1 MSVIFLHPLFLFLIA
16 VLPLLWVMAR
26 RPVDMGQVFLRGLLL
41 LLVILALAKPVIFDA
56 GTNKHHIFVVDLTDS
71 LSTEQKQ
78 EAVEAL
84 DSLIGQVKAG
94 DRHTTLVMGGVAGIR
109 DEPGFKDAVYLSSS
123 NRSSLSAALK
133 EAVESIPVG
142 GRGAVSLLTDGRATD
157 QNWADAL
164 RAIQD
169 RKIPVHILDLAQA
182 QDDIFISGLTVDGD
196 FREGQTSTLFVEI
209 SGSGEGLRVEI
220 YADDQLWATSVEFD
234 NEGTGKIAV
243 NVEPKRQGFVSIE
256 AKLIVP
262 AAVLDKDKSNNNL
275 RDLVAVAPPLRLLYL
290 GERQRQ
296 GAEKLQ
302 ELLGAGFSV
311 SEAKDR
317 PLDRNFPID
326 SYDLVVIDDRPARA
340 LPEAF
345 QAILKK
351 AVRENGLGV
360 FFAGGRSA
368 FGEGGYKGT
377 EIEKMLPVE
386 FRRRDEKKDPSV
398 SLALVIDTSGSML
411 GQPIE
416 LAKHVAKLAIG
427 RLKPHDMVGVV
438 EFYGNK
444 QWAVPLQSAAN
455 KVEIDRA
462 ISRMQADGSTNLYPA
477 VEEAYYGLKNMKTRF
492 KHLLI
497 IIDGDMGAEYEDIT
511 RRMVKDGITVS
522 TVLVGSGLHHQ
533 EMFDMAS
540 WGRGRFYTVG
550 NRFNLVDVILKR
562 EQTTKMPAYY
572 PGQHKVASRTG
583 PGWIGD
589 VEPLADVRGYVE
601 TKMKPAGELLLEI
614 GSKKHPLLASW
625 RYGLGRVTSMMT
637 EPLGYGTSSWQKWPE
652 YGVFLGR
659 ILSRTASDMDA
670 FAYEIVRKD
679 FDATVTA
686 RRTGRDRNIIPVA
699 WMLDEVTSPKALTFR
714 QRSPDLYEANFQ
726 IPHERSVRI
735 EAVSRHVDEAV
746 NYEKSSRKYRLASAA
761 YDGVAAE
768 RQVSSVNGL
777 DMGRLRLLS
786 GGEALDRDSPVLSPS
801 VSKSDDRSL
810 SVRNIWPYLLLLA
823 ILIYLLELFYRRWPG
838 LKFRGNG

>member
-1 MSVIFLHPLFLFLIA
+1 MSVIFLHPPFLFLIA

-26 RPVDMGQVFLRGLLL
+26 RPVDMGQVLLRGILL

-56 GTNKHHIFVVDLTDS
+56 GTNKHHIFIVDLTDS

-109 DEPGFKDAVYLSSS
+109 DEPGFKDAVYLSPS

-133 EAVESIPVG
+133 EAVESIPIG

-196 FREGQTSTLFVEI
+196 LREGQTSTVFVEI

-220 YADDQLWATSVEFD
+220 YADDQLWAASGEFD
-234 NEGTGKIAV
+234 NEGTRQIAL

-262 AAVLDKDKSNNNL
+262 AAALDKDKSNNNL
-275 RDLVAVAPPLRLLYL
+275 NDLVAIAPPLRLLYL
-290 GERQRQ
+290 GERQRR

-302 ELLGAGFSV
+302 GLLGAGFAV
-311 SEAKDR
+311 SEEQDR
-317 PLDRNFPID
+317 PLDETFPINT
-326 SYDLVVIDDRPARA
+326 YDLVVIDDRPAKA

-345 QAILKK
+345 QTLLKQ

-368 FGEGGYKGT
+368 FGEGGYKGS

-386 FRRRDEKKDPSV
+386 FRQRDEKKDPSV
-398 SLALVIDTSGSML
+398 SLAIVIDTSGSMA
-411 GQPIE
+411 GRPIE
-416 LAKHVAKLAIG
+416 LAKHVAKLAVG

-438 EFYGNK
+438 EFYGNR

-455 KVEIDRA
+455 KIEIDRA
-462 ISRMQADGSTNLYPA
+462 ISRMQSGGATNLYPA
-477 VEEAYYGLKNMKTRF
+477 VEEAYYGLKNMNTRF

-497 IIDGDMGAEYEDIT
+497 LIDGDMGGDQYEGIV
-511 RRMVKDGITVS
+511 RRMAKDGITVS
-522 TVLVGSGLHHQ
+522 TVLAGYSLHHQ
-533 EMFDMAS
+533 DMFDVAS

-550 NRFNLVDVILKR
+550 NRFSLVDIILKR
-562 EQTTKMPAYY
+562 EQTTKLPAYH
-572 PGQHKVASRTG
+572 PGQHKIASRTG

-589 VEPLADVRGYVE
+589 IEPLPDVRGYVE

-614 GSKKHPLLASW
+614 DGKKHPLLASW
-625 RYGLGRVTSMMT
+625 RYGLGRVTSLMS
-637 EPLGYGTSSWQKWPE
+637 EPFGSGTSSWQDWPE
-652 YGVFLGR
+652 YGAFLGR
-659 ILSRTASDMDA
+659 ILSRTASDMDV
-670 FAYEIVRKD
+670 FAYDIARAEFSV
-679 FDATVTA
+679 TVTA
-686 RRTGRDRNIIPVA
+686 RRMGRDRDIVPAA
-699 WMLDEVTSPKALTFR
+699 WMLDEVAVPDELTFL
-714 QRSPDLYEANFQ
+714 QRSPDLYEANLQ
-726 IPHERSVRI
+726 IPHGQLVRV
-735 EAVSRHVDEAV
+735 EAVSRHTDKPI
-746 NYEKSSRKYRLASAA
+746 NYEKTSRKYRLASAA
-761 YDGVAAE
+761 YDGITPE
-768 RQVSSVNGL
+768 RQVSPNGL
-777 DMGRLRLLS
+777 DMGRLRMLS
-786 GGEALDRDSPVLSPS
+786 GGEVLDRGNPVLSPS
-801 VSKSDDRSL
+801 VSKNDDRSL
-810 SVRNIWPYLLLLA
+810 SVKNIWPYLLLLA
-823 ILIYLLELFYRRWPG
+823 ILVYLLELFYRRWPG
-838 LKFRGNG
+838 LTFRGNG